1 MVCSDN
7 KRDILFQPC
16 NHIVACSVC
25 ASRCKKCLICKE
37 AILQRVQIDE
47 CLVCSDR
54 KASYL
59 FQPCGHMCACEVCAV
74 LMKKCVKCRVQIEKQ
89 ISFLQCCGAPVPQE
103 KGFMN
108 NGCRDEAGSP
118 SLFTSLSSTT
128 LKNANS
134 SSPSDML
141 KLQQQLQDIK
151 EQVII
156 FDR

>member
-1 MVCSDN
+1 
-7 KRDILFQPC
+7 
-16 NHIVACSVC
+16 
-25 ASRCKKCLICKE
+25 
-37 AILQRVQIDE
+37 
-47 CLVCSDR
+47 
-54 KASYL
+54 
-59 FQPCGHMCACEVCAV
+59 
-74 LMKKCVKCRVQIEKQ
+74 
-89 ISFLQCCGAPVPQE
+89 LQCCGAPVPQE